1 MNYYIIPKNNFNIRI
16 NPVIKP
22 DIINPYISY
31 SLIYFLN
38 NIYTQ
43 LLNIDELQMIENN
56 NNNNNNNYETTIAY
70 INRIVNPFEFIHT
83 NVPGSCLSVSK
94 VKPSSNIFFE
104 LMEVFQVCNITDIL
118 SLKTQINIAHL
129 TSNNSSTIDLLNML
143 REDNDDSIIDID
155 FDYKTIYNSF
165 IDMPILIKFD
175 LFIFEFK
182 EEDYTDARQYIKNM
196 ILVLYII
203 VSNQSNFGT
212 SIIKIDNIFYKSI
225 VDILFI
231 FSAIF
236 EKVFLIKPS
245 ISKITKG
252 ERFIICKNMN
262 IDMISQTKILQQL
275 DAHLKSVMTC
285 DNLLTENN
293 IHSIIDNDIPYY
305 FSNKI
310 EESNAVIGQQQLEAY
325 DQIINILKNKNKEEK
340 IEILKRNHI
349 QKCIQWCEKNQLPH
363 NKFIERVNIFLI
375 GKKNIVV
382 EKEEDE
388 KEEDEKEEDEKEEDE
403 KEEDEKE
410 EDEKEEDEN
419 VSIDKEI

>member
-1 MNYYIIPKNNFNIRI
+1 MNYYIIPKNNFNIQI
-16 NPVIKP
+16 NPVIKSE
-22 DIINPYISY
+22 IISPFISY

-43 LLNIDELQMIENN
+43 LLNIDELKACDKCCDKIGCDKPCDKGHNTM
-56 NNNNNNNYETTIAY
+56 ETTIEY

-83 NVPGSCLSVSK
+83 NVPGSSLSVSK

-104 LMEVFQVCNITDIL
+104 LMEVFQVCSITDIL
-118 SLKTQINIAHL
+118 SIKKQINIAHL

-143 REDNDDSIIDID
+143 REDNDDTIIDIE
-155 FDYKTIYNSF
+155 FDYKTIYNRF
-165 IDMPILIKFD
+165 IETPLVVKID

-182 EEDYTDARQYIKNM
+182 ETDYIDTNQYIKNM

-203 VSNQSNFGT
+203 VNNQSNFGT

-262 IDMISQTKILQQL
+262 IDMLSHTKLLHQL
-275 DAHLKSVMTC
+275 DQHLKMTLA
-285 DNLLTENN
+285 NKLPIESN

-325 DQIINILKNKNKEEK
+325 DQIINIFKNKNKDEK
-340 IEILKRNHI
+340 IEVLKRNHI

-363 NKFIERVNIFLI
+363 NKFVERVNIFLNA
-375 GKKNIVV
+375 KKRDE
-382 EKEEDE
+382 EKRDEEKRDE
-388 KEEDEKEEDEKEEDE
+388 EKRDEEKRDEENKDEAGAEAE
-403 KEEDEKE
+403 K
-410 EDEKEEDEN
+410 
-419 VSIDKEI
+419 

>member
-1 MNYYIIPKNNFNIRI
+1 
-16 NPVIKP
+16 
-22 DIINPYISY
+22 
-31 SLIYFLN
+31 
-38 NIYTQ
+38 
-43 LLNIDELQMIENN
+43 LNIDELKAGDKAGDKGHNTM
-56 NNNNNNNYETTIAY
+56 ETTIEY

-83 NVPGSCLSVSK
+83 NVPGSSLSVSK

-104 LMEVFQVCNITDIL
+104 LMEVFQVCSITDIL
-118 SLKTQINIAHL
+118 SIKKQINVAHL

-143 REDNDDSIIDID
+143 REDNDDTIIDIE
-155 FDYKTIYNSF
+155 FDYKTVYKQF
-165 IDMPILIKFD
+165 IETPLVIKID

-182 EEDYTDARQYIKNM
+182 ETDYIDTNQYIKNM

-203 VSNQSNFGT
+203 VNNQSNFGT

-262 IDMISQTKILQQL
+262 IDMLSHTKLLHQL
-275 DAHLKSVMTC
+275 DQHLKMTLA
-285 DNLLTENN
+285 NKLPIESN

-325 DQIINILKNKNKEEK
+325 DQIINIFKNKNKDEK
-340 IEILKRNHI
+340 IEVLKRNHI

-363 NKFIERVNIFLI
+363 NKFVERVNIFLNA
-375 GKKNIVV
+375 KKKD
-382 EKEEDE
+382 EEKKDEEKKDEEKKEET
-388 KEEDEKEEDEKEEDE
+388 
-403 KEEDEKE
+403 
-410 EDEKEEDEN
+410 
-419 VSIDKEI
+419 V